1 MGKTRGDATG
11 IDAFQ
16 RNTIRQACPRLLDRS
31 NLHSRATHC
40 ADLDF
45 VSGLI
50 CAITDS
56 SPDTNENRETEKR
69 EKIITVFAEL
79 KQQDQDDSEP
89 DHRQW
94 VADCCFGQRSQ
105 ACARYGRQDH
115 RRNVPCPTKIIRSRH
130 SSLIERTKRS
140 ANAFKLGDRGGYRVT
155 AVLDSAIRRR
165 NCAVYFV
172 SRSTINWVLSAK
184 QPAN

>member
-1 MGKTRGDATG
+1 MIALMMVVGNEFVDGTT
-11 IDAFQ
+11 Q
-16 RNTIRQACPRLLDRS
+16 RA
-31 NLHSRATHC
+31 
-40 ADLDF
+40 
-45 VSGLI
+45 
-50 CAITDS
+50 
-56 SPDTNENRETEKR
+56 
-69 EKIITVFAEL
+69 
-79 KQQDQDDSEP
+79 
-89 DHRQW
+89 
-94 VADCCFGQRSQ
+94 
-105 ACARYGRQDH
+105 
-115 RRNVPCPTKIIRSRH
+115 CPTKIIRSRH